1 MNRQKNTLNY
11 SKMKKLFLFT
21 LATLFIASCATMKV
35 TSDYDKSAPF
45 ETYKTYAF
53 TEQALNMNVDELNR
67 NRLISA
73 VENELGLKGF
83 TKSETPDVL
92 IDMNLVSKTVQTATA
107 NTTGGG
113 GYYGAGYRYG
123 YGGGFSTTTINYDS
137 YEEGTLFIDMIDVA
151 KNQLV
156 WQGRGTDTI
165 NPDVSGEK
173 RESKINYAIQQI
185 FTKYPPAIN

>member
-1 MNRQKNTLNY
+1 
-11 SKMKKLFLFT
+11 MKKLFLF
-21 LATLFIASCATMKV
+21 AAAIVFMASCSSIKV
-35 TSDYDKSAPF
+35 TSDYDRSAPF
-45 ETYKTYAF
+45 ENYTTYAF
-53 TEQALNMNVDELNR
+53 TQEAMSIGLSELNR

-73 VENELGLKGF
+73 VEAELGQKGF

-92 IDMNLVSKTVQTATA
+92 IDMNLVSKTKQTATA
-107 NTTGGG
+107 NTSG

-165 NPDVSGEK
+165 DENASADK
-173 RESKINYAIQQI
+173 REAKINYAVQQI
-185 FTKYPPAIN
+185 FSQYPPKIN